1 MRTLSCNCLLGKSS
15 SSGKNGHMFN
25 RNELLLLRY
34 YHYPHFILAVKSVN
48 TVTEF
53 TYHQNIVNSALY
65 TEKIKIIV
73 SRYQPYEASCSYW
86 TGIKS
91 SLDRPQQIT
100 GTVLYPYKRKLLMSH
115 TDFFLMSSR
124 SLSSFSIFV
133 INSLSSSRLVQI
145 S

>member
-65 TEKIKIIV
+65 TEKIKISLQV
-73 SRYQPYEASCSYW
+73 STLWGFMQLPNRHKIFTWQAPANNWHCFIPIQEKAFNVTYRF
-86 TGIKS
+86 
-91 SLDRPQQIT
+91 LFNVLQIFEFI
-100 GTVLYPYKRKLLMSH
+100 LNLC
-115 TDFFLMSSR
+115 D
-124 SLSSFSIFV
+124 
-133 INSLSSSRLVQI
+133 
-145 S
+145 